1 MVKFIL
7 SVLIVLQLF
16 NAPPSAAIDREYQT
30 NRSIIIGTEQNYPPY
45 SYLDNNGDPVGF
57 NIEISYAVA
66 KASGITIEIDY
77 RPWGDIRNDL
87 ESGKIDAIAGMYYSK
102 ARDEFVDFSP
112 PYAIISHAVFARK
125 GAPEINS
132 ENDLFG
138 KKIIVMQ
145 GDIMHDYVIQKKISQ
160 NPILVTD
167 QANAL
172 RLLSSGHHDYALIA
186 KLPGLYWI
194 KNLNL
199 SNIIVTGKPLL
210 VSKYC
215 YAVKE
220 GDSELVFRLSEGLAD
235 IKKTGQY
242 NKIYNHWLG
251 VLEPK
256 TFFMEIISKHT
267 VSILL
272 SIFLIFFGVLLWF
285 KSLKKQVAMRT
296 TELKAEIKIREQAE
310 ELLSEK
316 ETFLVTLIHAI
327 PIPIFYKDRDGRYLG
342 CNQKFESFFGKTSDQ
357 MIGKTVFDINPPE
370 LAEIYHSKDSELY
383 KIGGVQEYET
393 NIENAHDK
401 IHDVIFYKSIF
412 ADKKGNVKGLI
423 GAISDITDRKKY
435 EKKLQKS
442 EEKFR
447 ILFENSKDPIYI
459 SILDG
464 TIIDAN
470 QSFFDLFGYTKEDL
484 SRLKTLDLYINPKDR
499 SMFIKKIETSGFA
512 KDFEE
517 KLRDKNGREMDCQ
530 ITATVRRSV
539 DGAINGYQ
547 GIIRDVTEI
556 KKNQIEREKLI
567 ADLQSALKEVK
578 TLSGLLPICSHCK
591 KIRDDNG
598 YWNQIESYIHE
609 HSEAEFSHGIC
620 QECAEKYYPDMDLYG
635 EDES

>member
-1 MVKFIL
+1 
-7 SVLIVLQLF
+7 
-16 NAPPSAAIDREYQT
+16 
-30 NRSIIIGTEQNYPPY
+30 
-45 SYLDNNGDPVGF
+45 
-57 NIEISYAVA
+57 
-66 KASGITIEIDY
+66 
-77 RPWGDIRNDL
+77 
-87 ESGKIDAIAGMYYSK
+87 
-102 ARDEFVDFSP
+102 
-112 PYAIISHAVFARK
+112 
-125 GAPEINS
+125 
-132 ENDLFG
+132 
-138 KKIIVMQ
+138 
-145 GDIMHDYVIQKKISQ
+145 
-160 NPILVTD
+160 
-167 QANAL
+167 
-172 RLLSSGHHDYALIA
+172 
-186 KLPGLYWI
+186 
-194 KNLNL
+194 
-199 SNIIVTGKPLL
+199 
-210 VSKYC
+210 
-215 YAVKE
+215 
-220 GDSELVFRLSEGLAD
+220 
-235 IKKTGQY
+235 
-242 NKIYNHWLG
+242 
-251 VLEPK
+251 
-256 TFFMEIISKHT
+256 MEIISKHT

-393 NIENAHDK
+393 NIETAHDE

-556 KKNQIEREKLI
+556 KKNQIEREELI
-567 ADLQSALKEVK
+567 ADLQNALKEVK

>member
-1 MVKFIL
+1 
-7 SVLIVLQLF
+7 
-16 NAPPSAAIDREYQT
+16 
-30 NRSIIIGTEQNYPPY
+30 
-45 SYLDNNGDPVGF
+45 
-57 NIEISYAVA
+57 
-66 KASGITIEIDY
+66 
-77 RPWGDIRNDL
+77 
-87 ESGKIDAIAGMYYSK
+87 
-102 ARDEFVDFSP
+102 
-112 PYAIISHAVFARK
+112 
-125 GAPEINS
+125 
-132 ENDLFG
+132 
-138 KKIIVMQ
+138 
-145 GDIMHDYVIQKKISQ
+145 
-160 NPILVTD
+160 
-167 QANAL
+167 
-172 RLLSSGHHDYALIA
+172 
-186 KLPGLYWI
+186 
-194 KNLNL
+194 
-199 SNIIVTGKPLL
+199 
-210 VSKYC
+210 
-215 YAVKE
+215 
-220 GDSELVFRLSEGLAD
+220 
-235 IKKTGQY
+235 
-242 NKIYNHWLG
+242 
-251 VLEPK
+251 
-256 TFFMEIISKHT
+256 
-267 VSILL
+267 
-272 SIFLIFFGVLLWF
+272 
-285 KSLKKQVAMRT
+285 
-296 TELKAEIKIREQAE
+296 
-310 ELLSEK
+310 
-316 ETFLVTLIHAI
+316 
-327 PIPIFYKDRDGRYLG
+327 
-342 CNQKFESFFGKTSDQ
+342 

-393 NIENAHDK
+393 NIETAHDE

-556 KKNQIEREKLI
+556 KKNQIEREELI
-567 ADLQSALKEVK
+567 ADLQNALKEVK